1 MRAHDTEVSM
11 TDRIKAVANGL
22 VPVFAN
28 GPVIGDTSLTNG
40 VKAKAK
46 KRRNPPSTRVG
57 RKGIVIYVDP
67 EVAAAMHRL
76 AAAFENGTVQALGE
90 HAFRLL
96 FAKYREPWPERSV
109 G

>member
-1 MRAHDTEVSM
+1 MSM
-11 TDRIKAVANGL
+11 TDSIKAVANGL
-22 VPVFAN
+22 VPAT
-28 GPVIGDTSLTNG
+28 GGRRLERDTSLTQA
-40 VKAKAK
+40 VQAKAK
-46 KRRNPPSTRVG
+46 RQRKPARTRVG

-67 EVAAAMHRL
+67 EVAVAIHRL

-96 FAKYREPWPERSV
+96 FAKYREPWPERNV

>member
-1 MRAHDTEVSM
+1 M
-11 TDRIKAVANGL
+11 ANRSHRS
-22 VPVFAN
+22 
-28 GPVIGDTSLTNG
+28 DSLTQAVK
-40 VKAKAK
+40 VKAKK
-46 KRRNPPSTRVG
+46 HRNPPATRVG

-67 EVAAAMHRL
+67 EVAAAIHRL

-90 HAFRLL
+90 QAFKLL